1 MSKIFISQPMNGR
14 SEIDILKER
23 ERIYIDWL
31 DLLYYGK
38 FDELIDS
45 YTKTNVPYGAGRLW
59 YLGDDI
65 QKMADADI
73 VILAPGWEKA
83 AGCCVEFEVA
93 KRYGITTYKY
103 DGKDFIPIIL
113 TGNKE
118 KSE

>member
-14 SEIDILKER
+14 FENDILKER
-23 ERIYIDWL
+23 DSIYIDWL
-31 DLLYYGK
+31 DLNHYHAY
-38 FDELIDS
+38 DELIDS
-45 YTKTNVPYGAGRLW
+45 YTKTNVPDGAGRLW
-59 YLGDDI
+59 YLGDSI
-65 QKMADADI
+65 QKMADADV

-93 KRYGITTYKY
+93 KRYGITTYRY

-118 KSE
+118 R